1 MISLA
6 TFEQDYRWK
15 ERGPVKFASDHA
27 TISLKIL
34 KRNDFKVTIV
44 LDSVLA
50 FLFPMLSCRSILLL
64 PLREIAGSKY
74 LVQTVHE
81 RVMRKWILGDGR
93 CLCSK
98 LAS

>member
-44 LDSVLA
+44 LD
-50 FLFPMLSCRSILLL
+50 
-64 PLREIAGSKY
+64 
-74 LVQTVHE
+74 
-81 RVMRKWILGDGR
+81 
-93 CLCSK
+93 
-98 LAS
+98 

>member
-1 MISLA
+1 MALDDLEEEKHLKKAKKRCNINSALMISLA

-44 LDSVLA
+44 LD
-50 FLFPMLSCRSILLL
+50 
-64 PLREIAGSKY
+64 
-74 LVQTVHE
+74 
-81 RVMRKWILGDGR
+81 
-93 CLCSK
+93 
-98 LAS
+98 

>member
-1 MISLA
+1 MKKAKKRRNINSALMISLA

-44 LDSVLA
+44 LD
-50 FLFPMLSCRSILLL
+50 
-64 PLREIAGSKY
+64 
-74 LVQTVHE
+74 
-81 RVMRKWILGDGR
+81 
-93 CLCSK
+93 
-98 LAS
+98 